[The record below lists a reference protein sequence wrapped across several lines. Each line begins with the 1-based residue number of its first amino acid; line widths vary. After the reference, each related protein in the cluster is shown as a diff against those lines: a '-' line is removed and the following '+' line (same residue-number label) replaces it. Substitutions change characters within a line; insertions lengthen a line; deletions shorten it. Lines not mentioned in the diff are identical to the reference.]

1 MQLILRLIFADYEVA
16 FYLQIIWKSIFLLA
30 ANFVYTKWFVFLSV
44 SLLVLSFSAARFSK
58 HKTNFQRK
66 ISMGFESGYVYWFK
80 GTYLIVQ
87 PVWNVCHIHLQERQN
102 VSTNPWSLI
111 LLRRLLMTNLAY
123 FYVLIFPSNFLKLL
137 VKPKL
142 ILQWHKQIT
151 VNT

>member
-1 MQLILRLIFADYEVA
+1 MRLHFIYKSSEKASFCL
-16 FYLQIIWKSIFLLA
+16 LQTLCTPNGLF
-30 ANFVYTKWFVFLSV
+30 FLSV
-44 SLLVLSFSAARFSK
+44 SLLVLSFSGARFSK

-87 PVWNVCHIHLQERQN
+87 PVSNVCHVHLQERQN

-137 VKPKL
+137 VKLKL

>member
-1 MQLILRLIFADYEVA
+1 MRLHFIYKSSEKASFCL
-16 FYLQIIWKSIFLLA
+16 LQALCTPNGLF
-30 ANFVYTKWFVFLSV
+30 FLSV

-66 ISMGFESGYVYWFK
+66 ISMGFEKGYVYWFK

-87 PVWNVCHIHLQERQN
+87 PVSNICHVHLQERQN

-137 VKPKL
+137 VKLKL